1 MKFFFIGQLVQNDIQ
16 TASTQPERKLAN
28 ALLVRAVLMPIAEEY
43 RGHLPT
49 VYFAGAGGEGE
60 FLLTTCAA
68 AIT

>member
-28 ALLVRAVLMPIAEEY
+28 AILVRAVLMPIAEEY

-49 VYFAGAGGEGE
+49 VYSSQVPEAKANS
-60 FLLTTCAA
+60 C
-68 AIT
+68 